1 MKRSKSLREFAV
13 NIADTYKT
21 NPFEVDRYI
30 KVHNVCF
37 KVGTSREQFNN
48 DMELCITA
56 GRIDLLEYVIGR
68 DMHTAFAL
76 WAFYRKKSDIISEF
90 FNKETTQAAITL
102 LAMNSVK
109 KPAA

>member
-1 MKRSKSLREFAV
+1 MKRSKSLREFAA
-13 NIADTYKT
+13 NIAETYK
-21 NPFEVDRYI
+21 NQPAEVDRYI

-37 KVGTSREQFNN
+37 KVGASREQFNN
-48 DMELCITA
+48 DLELCLNSD
-56 GRIDLLEYVIGR
+56 RIDLLEYVIGR

-76 WAFYRKKSDIISEF
+76 WAFYRKKSDIIAEF